1 MVRKLL
7 ISLLCV
13 TLVLGAAS
21 LAHGATYRE
30 APMLA
35 AKVAAGEL
43 PPVDERL
50 PKNPLVLE
58 PIEGIGKYGGTL
70 RAMENND
77 QFPQSR
83 MFMYGFSLVRFA
95 DDGQKVVPGLAYKWE
110 HNEDKTVWT
119 FYLREGIRWS
129 DGHPFTVDDI
139 LFWWNDMVLH
149 PGIAEPAPDW
159 GQAGGQLAELVK
171 IDDYTIQF
179 RYAVPNPIL
188 DARLATWPNGHEQGA
203 RLIVPA
209 HYMKQFHPD
218 YSDYPNF
225 EVFEEKLDWYAN
237 VEYPVLT
244 AWRPVEYRPG
254 ERLVLE
260 RNPYYYAVDPEGNQ
274 LPYID
279 RIEWR
284 ISRDIEVIKNEIITG
299 NVDFHLRP
307 YLDLRDLQLLRQNEA
322 RGNYRV
328 MMWDSGSGSGP
339 LYYPNHNHPDPEK
352 QAIYQNPKFRQALSH
367 AINRER
373 INRQIYFGLG
383 EITTGTLSRKAIEY
397 SRTERGRQLF
407 EAWRDSYSAYDP
419 EKAKA
424 LLDEIGVVDRDGDG
438 WRDLP
443 SGAPLTLRIE
453 QDALA
458 GKESVDSNQ
467 FVKEDWE
474 AIGLRTVINPVEG
487 TQIQSMQRTAT
498 FDIRNSWEIG
508 DGPDHVVFP
517 NWLVPIGWERWAPL
531 YGNWYAVKGT
541 AAEGTE
547 LDKDPRDR
555 TPPREE
561 PPAGSAYARL
571 QEIYDQ
577 FKVEPDDIKRD
588 NLVLDAVQIHIDEGP
603 FMIGTV
609 GNYPRLVVAKNNLR
623 NVPDR
628 DQLATGGFVNPWIVP
643 FPAITNT
650 ELYYFE

>member
-1 MVRKLL
+1 
-7 ISLLCV
+7 
-13 TLVLGAAS
+13 
-21 LAHGATYRE
+21 
-30 APMLA
+30 
-35 AKVAAGEL
+35 
-43 PPVDERL
+43 
-50 PKNPLVLE
+50 
-58 PIEGIGKYGGTL
+58 
-70 RAMENND
+70 
-77 QFPQSR
+77 
-83 MFMYGFSLVRFA
+83 
-95 DDGQKVVPGLAYKWE
+95 
-110 HNEDKTVWT
+110 
-119 FYLREGIRWS
+119 
-129 DGHPFTVDDI
+129 
-139 LFWWNDMVLH
+139 
-149 PGIAEPAPDW
+149 
-159 GQAGGQLAELVK
+159 VK

-179 RYAVPNPIL
+179 RYAAPNPIL

-424 LLDEIGVVDRDGDG
+424 LLDEIGVIDRDGDG
-438 WRDLP
+438 WRD
-443 SGAPLTLRIE
+443 
-453 QDALA
+453 
-458 GKESVDSNQ
+458 
-467 FVKEDWE
+467 
-474 AIGLRTVINPVEG
+474 
-487 TQIQSMQRTAT
+487 
-498 FDIRNSWEIG
+498 
-508 DGPDHVVFP
+508 
-517 NWLVPIGWERWAPL
+517 
-531 YGNWYAVKGT
+531 
-541 AAEGTE
+541 
-547 LDKDPRDR
+547 
-555 TPPREE
+555 
-561 PPAGSAYARL
+561 
-571 QEIYDQ
+571 
-577 FKVEPDDIKRD
+577 
-588 NLVLDAVQIHIDEGP
+588 
-603 FMIGTV
+603 
-609 GNYPRLVVAKNNLR
+609 
-623 NVPDR
+623 
-628 DQLATGGFVNPWIVP
+628 
-643 FPAITNT
+643 
-650 ELYYFE
+650 

>member
-21 LAHGATYRE
+21 LAYGATYKE

-43 PPVDERL
+43 PPVEERL

-179 RYAVPNPIL
+179 RYAAPNPIL

-328 MMWDSGSGSGP
+328 MMWGSGSGSGP
-339 LYYPNHNHPDPEK
+339 LYYPRSE
-352 QAIYQNPKFRQALSH
+352 
-367 AINRER
+367 
-373 INRQIYFGLG
+373 
-383 EITTGTLSRKAIEY
+383 
-397 SRTERGRQLF
+397 
-407 EAWRDSYSAYDP
+407 
-419 EKAKA
+419 
-424 LLDEIGVVDRDGDG
+424 
-438 WRDLP
+438 
-443 SGAPLTLRIE
+443 
-453 QDALA
+453 
-458 GKESVDSNQ
+458 
-467 FVKEDWE
+467 
-474 AIGLRTVINPVEG
+474 
-487 TQIQSMQRTAT
+487 
-498 FDIRNSWEIG
+498 
-508 DGPDHVVFP
+508 
-517 NWLVPIGWERWAPL
+517 
-531 YGNWYAVKGT
+531 
-541 AAEGTE
+541 
-547 LDKDPRDR
+547 
-555 TPPREE
+555 
-561 PPAGSAYARL
+561 
-571 QEIYDQ
+571 
-577 FKVEPDDIKRD
+577 
-588 NLVLDAVQIHIDEGP
+588 
-603 FMIGTV
+603 
-609 GNYPRLVVAKNNLR
+609 
-623 NVPDR
+623 
-628 DQLATGGFVNPWIVP
+628 
-643 FPAITNT
+643 
-650 ELYYFE
+650 